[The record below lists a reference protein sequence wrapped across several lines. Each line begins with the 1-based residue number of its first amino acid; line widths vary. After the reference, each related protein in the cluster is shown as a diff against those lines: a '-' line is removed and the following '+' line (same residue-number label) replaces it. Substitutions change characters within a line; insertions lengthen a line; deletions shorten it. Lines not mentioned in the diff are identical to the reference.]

1 MAGLCRRLRTSGQEV
16 VPASA
21 TAPTEAPKERA
32 MSLFAHHSGAAHA
45 AVSSSEFALVRARYV
60 AMPAVLWAAAMA
72 AVLLFTIAQGVAD
85 RLAAQEP
92 EAQPCLPVECTPVG
106 A

>member
-1 MAGLCRRLRTSGQEV
+1 
-16 VPASA
+16 
-21 TAPTEAPKERA
+21 

-45 AVSSSEFALVRARYV
+45 AVSSAEFPLVHARYV

-72 AVLLFTIAQGVAD
+72 AALLFTLVQGAAD

-92 EAQPCLPVECTPVG
+92 ATPPCLPAECTAIG